1 MNPHV
6 RVQIALGALKAFMQ
20 SEAKYVTLSHG
31 QIADCRD
38 FQFNEDSAVMKTY
51 ETIAFGRPN
60 YFQ

>member
-1 MNPHV
+1 M
-6 RVQIALGALKAFMQ
+6 QIALGALKAFIQ

-38 FQFNEDSAVMKTY
+38 FQFDEKTAVMKTD
-51 ETIAFGRPN
+51 EIIDFARPN